1 MQESQTPKNTDFLV
15 EMKTYLID
23 LVNNPQVVLS
33 VVKALIFALLIYWIG
48 KKIARWVATFS
59 SKAITR
65 TQHDQILSSF
75 VSKLVYYSLL
85 TFVIIMALT
94 QLGFQTTSLIA
105 LVGAAGLAIGL
116 ALKDSL
122 ANFAAGIMLVMFR
135 PFKIGDFV
143 ELSDV
148 SGTVKEI
155 KLFSTYLRTTDN
167 KNLIIPNSQV
177 TNDVITNYSAQPTRR
192 IDLVI
197 GVSYDDDIK
206 TAKKIITDT
215 VAAHEKV
222 LTDPEPK
229 VMLNELGAS
238 SVNFTV
244 RPWVNSADYWPVRAD
259 LLEQLKYN
267 IEAGGCSFPYPQTD
281 VHLYKRLD
289 ETK

>member
-1 MQESQTPKNTDFLV
+1 MQESKTPENTDFLV

-23 LVNNPQVVLS
+23 LANNPQVVLS

-59 SKAITR
+59 SRAITR
-65 TQHDQILSSF
+65 TQQDQILSSF

-143 ELSDV
+143 ELTDV

-197 GVSYDDDIK
+197 GVSYDDDVR
-206 TAKKIITDT
+206 TAKKIIEDT
-215 VAAHEKV
+215 ITAHEKV
-222 LTDPEPK
+222 LSDPEPK

-244 RPWVNSADYWPVRAD
+244 RPWVESADYWPVRAE

-267 IEAGGCSFPYPQTD
+267 IEAGGCSFPYPQQD
-281 VHLYKRLD
+281 VHLYKQAD
-289 ETK
+289 

>member
-1 MQESQTPKNTDFLV
+1 MQESKTPENTDFLV

-33 VVKALIFALLIYWIG
+33 VVKALIFALFIYWIG

-59 SKAITR
+59 SRAITR
-65 TQHDQILSSF
+65 TQQDQILSSF

-143 ELSDV
+143 ELTDV

-197 GVSYDDDIK
+197 GVSYDDDVR
-206 TAKKIITDT
+206 TAKKIIEDT
-215 VAAHEKV
+215 ITAHEKV
-222 LTDPEPK
+222 LSDPEPK

-244 RPWVNSADYWPVRAD
+244 RPWVESADYWPVRAE

-267 IEAGGCSFPYPQTD
+267 IEAGGCSFPYPQQD
-281 VHLYKRLD
+281 VHLYKQAD
-289 ETK
+289 

>member
-1 MQESQTPKNTDFLV
+1 MQESKTPENTDFLV

-59 SKAITR
+59 SRAITR
-65 TQHDQILSSF
+65 TQQDQILSSF

-143 ELSDV
+143 EL
-148 SGTVKEI
+148 
-155 KLFSTYLRTTDN
+155 TD
-167 KNLIIPNSQV
+167 
-177 TNDVITNYSAQPTRR
+177 
-192 IDLVI
+192 
-197 GVSYDDDIK
+197 
-206 TAKKIITDT
+206 
-215 VAAHEKV
+215 
-222 LTDPEPK
+222 
-229 VMLNELGAS
+229 
-238 SVNFTV
+238 
-244 RPWVNSADYWPVRAD
+244 
-259 LLEQLKYN
+259 
-267 IEAGGCSFPYPQTD
+267 
-281 VHLYKRLD
+281 
-289 ETK
+289 

>member
-1 MQESQTPKNTDFLV
+1 MQESKTPENTDFLV

-59 SKAITR
+59 SRAITR
-65 TQHDQILSSF
+65 TQQDQILSSF

-143 ELSDV
+143 ELTDV

-197 GVSYDDDIK
+197 GVSYDDDVR
-206 TAKKIITDT
+206 TAKKIIEDT
-215 VAAHEKV
+215 ITAHEKV
-222 LTDPEPK
+222 LSDPEPK

-244 RPWVNSADYWPVRAD
+244 RPWVESADYWPVRAE

-267 IEAGGCSFPYPQTD
+267 IEAGGCSFPYPQQD
-281 VHLYKRLD
+281 VHLYKQAD
-289 ETK
+289 